1 MIARFLTLA
10 LLAML
15 AGCGAMRDGGGLI
28 GRGGDNGG
36 PIHCYGARCG

>member
-15 AGCGAMRDGGGLI
+15 AGCAASGQGLI
-28 GRGGDNGG
+28 SRKAGGYG
-36 PIHCYGARCG
+36 PIHCHGARC

>member
-15 AGCGAMRDGGGLI
+15 AGCAAMASGGGLI
-28 GRGGDNGG
+28 PRKGGDNGG
-36 PIHCYGARCG
+36 PIHCHGARC

>member
-15 AGCGAMRDGGGLI
+15 AGCAANGQGLIPRKGGGE
-28 GRGGDNGG
+28 G
-36 PIHCYGARCG
+36 PIHCHGARCP